1 MPHISQ
7 RWVLFSHFYV
17 RDTCPEG
24 WRDHTHFTLS
34 RWQLGDSVPDSHQ
47 GSVPS
52 TAAQQWFL
60 SKPAS
65 SSDEQTGAQPPI
77 PSLGIGRVY
86 LWISKMGPVV
96 CRDLYWMGVWILL
109 GVSMNSHTC
118 VSTFCKA
125 EIWKHCSLY
134 EMGTLMWLY
143 HGKTTASQMS
153 GNLLISSLGN
163 HFLPHFSIGK
173 INIGN

>member
-1 MPHISQ
+1 MPRISQ

-17 RDTCPEG
+17 RDTSPEG
-24 WRDHTHFTLS
+24 WRDHRHFTLS

-65 SSDEQTGAQPPI
+65 SSDEQTGAQLPI
-77 PSLGIGRVY
+77 PSLGIGRVH

-96 CRDLYWMGVWILL
+96 CRDLYWMSVWILL
-109 GVSMNSHTC
+109 GVSMNSNTC

-125 EIWKHCSLY
+125 EIRKHRSPY

-143 HGKTTASQMS
+143 HGKSTASQTS
-153 GNLLISSLGN
+153 GNLLISFLGN